1 MARPREFDEAGALEA
16 AIRCFW
22 IRGYEATSVR
32 DLAQAMGIT
41 GASLY
46 NAYGDKRALFG
57 RALDH
62 YIQNGFCERSAR
74 LEQQLPP
81 REAVLAFFD
90 EIIERSLSDPE
101 HKGCFIVNAALEV
114 APHDP
119 EFKALLAKVQE
130 GMEGFFLRCIRA
142 GQAQGSIDAAQSADD
157 LARLCLGVLMG
168 LRVLARSRPERALLE
183 GLVRPLFALLK

>member
-1 MARPREFDEAGALEA
+1 MARPREFDETGALEA

-22 IRGYEATSVR
+22 SRGYEATSVR

-46 NAYGDKRALFG
+46 NAFGDKRALFG
-57 RALDH
+57 LALDH

-74 LEQQLPP
+74 LERQLPP

-90 EIIERSLSDPE
+90 EIIERSLGDPE

-119 EFKALLAKVQE
+119 EFKALLARVQE
-130 GMEGFFLRCIRA
+130 GMEDFFLRCIRA
-142 GQAQGSIDAAQSADD
+142 GQAQGSINAAQSADD

-168 LRVLARSRPERALLE
+168 LRVLARSRPERELLE

>member
-1 MARPREFDEAGALEA
+1 MARPREFDEARALEA

-130 GMEGFFLRCIRA
+130 GMEDFFLRCIRA

>member
-1 MARPREFDEAGALEA
+1 
-16 AIRCFW
+16 
-22 IRGYEATSVR
+22 
-32 DLAQAMGIT
+32 
-41 GASLY
+41 Y

-114 APHDP
+114 APH
-119 EFKALLAKVQE
+119 
-130 GMEGFFLRCIRA
+130 
-142 GQAQGSIDAAQSADD
+142 
-157 LARLCLGVLMG
+157 
-168 LRVLARSRPERALLE
+168 
-183 GLVRPLFALLK
+183 

>member
-130 GMEGFFLRCIRA
+130 GMEDFFLRCIRA

>member
-1 MARPREFDEAGALEA
+1 MARPREFDEAGALEV

-130 GMEGFFLRCIRA
+130 GMEDFFLRCIRA

>member
-1 MARPREFDEAGALEA
+1 MEA

-22 IRGYEATSVR
+22 SRGYAATSVR
-32 DLAQAMGIT
+32 DLALAMGIT

-46 NAYGDKRALFG
+46 NAFGDKRALFG
-57 RALDH
+57 LALDH
-62 YIQNGFCERSAR
+62 YIKRGFCERSAR

-81 REAVLAFFD
+81 REAILTFFN
-90 EIIERSLSDPE
+90 EIIELSLGDPE

-119 EFKALLAKVQE
+119 EFKALLATVQE
-130 GMEGFFLRCIRA
+130 GMESFFLRCISA
-142 GQAQGSIDAAQSADD
+142 GQVQGSITTAQPADD

-168 LRVLARSRPERALLE
+168 LRVLARSRPERELLE
-183 GLVRPLFALLK
+183 GLVRPVFVLLK